1 MAYRLPGRTVMKSV
15 AQLLKFK
22 NGQLYSISPN
32 SSVYD
37 CVQMLADKGV
47 GALLVMEGP
56 KLVGIVSERD
66 YARKVIL
73 VGKSSKTTRV
83 SEIMTEDVLCV
94 NPRMTNEECMA
105 LMTAKRIRHL
115 PVVDADT
122 VVGVISIGDLV
133 RDIINEQQFAIKELE
148 RYIHG

>member
-1 MAYRLPGRTVMKSV
+1 MKSV

-22 NGQLYSISPN
+22 TGQIFSITPDA
-32 SSVYD
+32 SVYD

-73 VGKSSKTTRV
+73 VGKSSKTTPVR
-83 SEIMTEDVLCV
+83 EIMTEDVLCV

-115 PVVDADT
+115 PVVDADK